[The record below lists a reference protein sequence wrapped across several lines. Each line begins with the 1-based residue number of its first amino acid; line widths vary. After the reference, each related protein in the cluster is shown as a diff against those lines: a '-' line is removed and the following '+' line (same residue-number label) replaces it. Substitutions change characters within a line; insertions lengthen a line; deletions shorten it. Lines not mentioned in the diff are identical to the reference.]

1 MEGVAGVQQAV
12 RQNAGEVQDY
22 LRDLDNWTKQM
33 EKKDEQLKQAKKKAL
48 SEETSKSR
56 EASPPKRSKKTEIS
70 KEKSDP
76 EKHPNVIKMDTGPVK
91 IKGSDYAAWD
101 KFDVEAACEE
111 VEKDIEEE
119 VDEEEDE
126 EVDDERK
133 RVEAVAEK
141 ERGNAAFKAGKWDQ
155 AIERYTRGMQLDP
168 SNCVLPAN
176 RAMALLKKSQYGAA
190 EADCTLALSIDP
202 TYVKALQRRASA
214 RTGLGKLSQAV
225 TDYDE
230 VLRLESGNKAAQAE
244 RSKLINRMKEKPKD
258 ENSKEHRPP
267 KEFED
272 KLRGALK
279 KSDLE
284 TLKRDFNT
292 MKEMT
297 TKMKEAGDKA
307 AKKEKKVKMASSDG
321 IENAVQPIQKPI
333 HLRSQKPMTRVPI
346 EDVGSVKDFDIFSEK
361 VQTSQEKKPFRM
373 PVVDIDES
381 MDTSENKPS
390 PLLEGD
396 TQADCV
402 KEVKTGSQSK
412 GFCKKVEKEIAL
424 DMSRVDLGVADTPC
438 VPKSSSRFL
447 QDWRRLRTVVNR
459 SKYLRQFKE
468 EDYRVVFKNSLEGAL
483 LEEMVMVLE
492 QLVNRGDNPE
502 IVIRQVRGLAN
513 LPRITAVAMFMSRE
527 SQARLK
533 EVLKEMDCLAG
544 PGERELWNKAFS
556 L

>member
-1 MEGVAGVQQAV
+1 MGA
-12 RQNAGEVQDY
+12 
-22 LRDLDNWTKQM
+22 
-33 EKKDEQLKQAKKKAL
+33 
-48 SEETSKSR
+48 
-56 EASPPKRSKKTEIS
+56 S

-111 VEKDIEEE
+111 VEKDVE
-119 VDEEEDE
+119 EEEDENE

-202 TYVKALQRRASA
+202 TYVEALQRRASA

-230 VLRLESGNKAAQAE
+230 VLRLESGNRATQAE
-244 RSKLINRMKEKPKD
+244 RSKLINRMKEKPND
-258 ENSKEHRPP
+258 ESSKEQRPP

-307 AKKEKKVKMASSDG
+307 SKKEKKVKMASSDG
-321 IENAVQPIQKPI
+321 IENAVQPTQKPI
-333 HLRSQKPMTRVPI
+333 HLRSQKPMTRVPT
-346 EDVGSVKDFDIFSEK
+346 EDVASVKDFDIISEK
-361 VQTSQEKKPFRM
+361 AQTSQEKKPFRM
-373 PVVDIDES
+373 PVVDIES

-396 TQADCV
+396 KQADYGT
-402 KEVKTGSQSK
+402 EVK
-412 GFCKKVEKEIAL
+412 
-424 DMSRVDLGVADTPC
+424 
-438 VPKSSSRFL
+438 
-447 QDWRRLRTVVNR
+447 
-459 SKYLRQFKE
+459 
-468 EDYRVVFKNSLEGAL
+468 
-483 LEEMVMVLE
+483 
-492 QLVNRGDNPE
+492 
-502 IVIRQVRGLAN
+502 
-513 LPRITAVAMFMSRE
+513 
-527 SQARLK
+527 
-533 EVLKEMDCLAG
+533 
-544 PGERELWNKAFS
+544 
-556 L
+556 